1 MDATPLSPSPAL
13 PQPHKTAQTHLASNS
28 PPENQRLSSLM
39 PPGGRSRI
47 VWLLLQLKPGRKR
60 SNANSNA
67 SGNASSAG
75 DQSLTQMT
83 TPTETDLTPVITSI
97 KVPAEAIHTPMVPTP
112 PPINQPT
119 PLHPLAWTQTQ
130 MRTPPRAPPTPPPPP
145 GTQAQCPTPP
155 PTKHNGHR
163 HPVAVLPT
171 CNSTYPLHASFPSRD
186 NMLPLLSA
194 ENIDT
199 DTIRGQVEADRK
211 DPIVGPL
218 MLRNTLDK
226 FTLGLMPHVQD
237 THPTSIFQ
245 YLDLDIISD
254 WETLQRGKLI
264 ALPFD
269 NKAWTCA
276 NHKDIKGRI
285 MAVVADIT
293 KSQEVGVATPRVS
306 IEAVRAKRTPTAFL
320 VYNLT
325 AEQANMLLECRI
337 WSTLAI
343 SFRVTMLGRV
353 YPDFLFTISQ
363 LGTMTPGDV
372 EELIKGVWS
381 DDETSQFIIGLVNIY
396 PNDEK
401 EQVYMAIQELLTSF
415 YLTRLDIKRAGD
427 SLIPQYNVYA
437 NRRKAIKLN
446 IWSRIRHFLADR
458 KYSARYLGTG
468 TTDTKPFH
476 CGICSSV
483 DHPRGLCPFPG
494 VEGWK
499 GPKRRVNKSMR
510 GRNGNY
516 RGIVFRTPG
525 ARASGS
531 NGRG

>member
-13 PQPHKTAQTHLASNS
+13 PQPPQNS
-28 PPENQRLSSLM
+28 PDPSSLELSSREPAAKLTNA
-39 PPGGRSRI
+39 PGGRSRI

-112 PPINQPT
+112 PPIVSYTSSEPT
-119 PLHPLAWTQTQ
+119 Y
-130 MRTPPRAPPTPPPPP
+130 TPPPFGLDPNP
-145 GTQAQCPTPP
+145 DENTPTGP
-155 PTKHNGHR
+155 
-163 HPVAVLPT
+163 
-171 CNSTYPLHASFPSRD
+171 TYPTTP
-186 NMLPLLSA
+186 
-194 ENIDT
+194 T
-199 DTIRGQVEADRK
+199 RGQVEVDRK

-218 MLRNTLDK
+218 MLHNALDK
-226 FTLGLMPHVQD
+226 FTPGPMPHIQD
-237 THPTSIFQ
+237 AHPPQSSNTSTSTSSATGRPCQ
-245 YLDLDIISD
+245 C
-254 WETLQRGKLI
+254 RKLI

-269 NKAWTCA
+269 NKARTCA
-276 NHKDIKGRI
+276 NHEDIKGRI
-285 MAVVADIT
+285 MAAVADIT
-293 KSQEVGVATPRVS
+293 KSQEVESQPHVQAF
-306 IEAVRAKRTPTAFL
+306 EAVRAKYTPTAFL

-325 AEQANMLLECRI
+325 AELRTRSLSAGSARDHEC
-337 WSTLAI
+337 W
-343 SFRVTMLGRV
+343 VT
-353 YPDFLFTISQ
+353 S
-363 LGTMTPGDV
+363 

-381 DDETSQFIIGLVNIY
+381 DDETSQFVIGLVNIY
-396 PNDEK
+396 PDDEK
-401 EQVYMAIQELLTSF
+401 EQVYTAIQEFLTSF
-415 YLTRLDIKRAGD
+415 YLTCLDIKRARD
-427 SLIPQYNVYA
+427 SLVPQYNVYA
-437 NRRKAIKLN
+437 NGRKVIELN
-446 IWSRIRHFLADR
+446 IWSRIRRFLADR

-494 VEGWK
+494 VEGWN
-499 GPKRRVNKSMR
+499 GPKRRVNESMR

-516 RGIVFRTPG
+516 CSIVFRTPG

-531 NGRG
+531 NGCG